1 MKKKLSTRIL
11 SIFLSLLM
19 VVSILPVG
27 AITAS
32 AASFTPRLTAPTRS
46 GWYVNYTRNNCGM
59 YAQCRINEIVGK
71 SIITRTGPS
80 SIATELRNRGYSSG
94 KVPKEGAVAINSGHV
109 AIVERIENGKVYMS
123 EGHYAFPYTSDSNTT
138 NLGNSYQN
146 TVRIGPGNTAQ
157 WGSVN
162 GKSGYGTWFTLR
174 RYDNYSS
181 FTFYYLLSDNIT
193 IDPPIQGDKT
203 VNTTTPSTS
212 TNKYNYYNA
221 NAKYD
226 IGTYKCSYKQG
237 VNMRRTANTNY
248 KPIGSVPYNWD
259 IYVWKTDGNW
269 GYGLFA
275 GVEGWVCLDY
285 FTKISIPVPATPSIN
300 NISSENIAVGKSI
313 TINWNTVSGADNYTI
328 GIRSAH
334 VNQDIDVGNST
345 SYSYTLSYA
354 EKYDFYV
361 KASNVSGSSNWSSS
375 RGCTAHNPVTVSFVD
390 WDDTPL
396 GSQIIDYGSS
406 AAAPSAPQRKGY
418 TFQGWNDSFYNVT
431 TDKTI
436 KATYKINTYTVN
448 FFDREGTLIDSQKV
462 TYGSDATPP
471 TDTHESSKYKF
482 LGWNSTDYI
491 DVYTDR
497 ADKNINIDGVYT
509 WYNYDLPTVCTI
521 KSATRQYDG
530 YYVTFDIENNDSLP
544 TTGRAV
550 VALKTAEGKLV
561 DMTESTAFS
570 IPARKTKNGVEVFI
584 PCNKV
589 ASSIEVFMVSD
600 YSSGVPISPSVNTTI
615 KEGLMY
621 AESTV
626 KPDNSDGTLDIQ
638 EVTQYSYRDKE
649 KSTGNTKT
657 KDGWIWDNTRNTIYQ
672 GESGYQDSVLSR
684 YDNDSGKRVLDNTRS
699 VATYGTRTK
708 YEYYHYRNYNKGSNH
723 VLCPVDHGGAS
734 YHSFPTYDPLW
745 CNGSSTC
752 NGSPRYGNAVCPNGC
767 ANKAANNECWWQKSW
782 SESYQ
787 NGTKTQYNYK
797 TYQYTYNFYRWKP
810 WSEWSDSE
818 VNGTDN
824 RQVRTQ
830 TVYRYKSNNIQP
842 EDTTGK
848 RRTVNGKLDSSFAG
862 KQITLYVYGYTGA
875 SDYTNQYIGQ
885 STVAS
890 DGSYSFTFK
899 LREEPTI
906 KTGDFTVAIGI
917 EGTTDRTVIDTIE
930 APKPTYEVKFY
941 DWDGTVIS
949 KQTIKEG
956 DDAVLPK
963 SPTKEGYN
971 FLGWDKSVANIREN
985 TEFFADFEKK
995 QYTVVFVNW
1004 ENQQIEIK
1012 KFNHGDVLVAP
1023 ETETVEGYTFTGWD
1037 CDNTIV
1043 TQDMVVTAQYE
1054 ANEYTVKFYDWN
1066 NNVIDSQTVK
1076 HGETAIV
1083 PDDPEEDGVNFA
1095 DWFNPEDYQYV
1106 EHDAAIYP
1114 SYYFDETT
1122 DVPVANYQTGE
1133 YDDKIQLELS
1143 SDDENAVIYYYLND
1157 DRETEKIYTKPVTI
1171 DKTCSI
1177 TYYATSFGKNDSDTV
1192 TEYYCINTGDKPTE
1206 WMLYSEIPDDV
1217 KANLDDYVLE
1227 SETGYKYKDV
1237 QKTSNSDEINNLLD
1251 SGWTLDKISYTNYT
1265 DWQDEEITVDNS
1277 LIGFEVDTQQTDD
1290 TTVKWYQYSHY
1301 KYTDNNGNVQYSP
1314 TAVDGYSCEFETV
1327 TLENRLT
1334 IAGFTDD
1341 NISYYNHNNQR
1352 WFNQS
1357 RVNGLKTQYRSRYQI
1372 AEYYKWTDWGIDAP
1386 SSNEK
1391 REYITDDVYRY
1402 CNKNY
1407 HIVYIDVYGDVL
1419 LVEEGKTIDT
1429 SQLDN
1434 IEGYNLKGLYT
1445 DEELANHFDASTPIT
1460 ESITLFTEYS
1470 PKKYNVT
1477 FQMQDGT
1484 ELDTQTVE
1492 YMQSATAPD
1501 TDVVPGYVFGGWDK
1515 EFDCITEDTVITGK
1529 YFKESEYARI
1539 SLDKSNA
1546 DMYQGNTISLIPT
1559 ITPSDLTDEVI
1570 EWTSSDP
1577 SVAIVDDN
1585 GKVTAVAAG
1594 TATITAKVVKTKEIA
1609 ACIINVTADKN
1620 NFIILKSDSSLNYDS
1635 LGYLRRIEL
1644 KTSVETASKEFTNE
1658 NLKFFNISGTELAA
1672 ADYVGTGTQVKLFN
1686 GSNAVDTKTVVV
1698 TGDMTGD
1705 GIINNRDVAMMNKKL
1720 IDKADAQECQMLA
1733 IDVNGDGS
1741 VNNKDAAM
1749 VARYLVGK
1757 EAF

>member
-1 MKKKLSTRIL
+1 MKKRLGTRIL

-19 VVSILPVG
+19 VVSILPAG

-32 AASFTPRLTAPTRS
+32 AADFIARTTKPATDDYHYYSDNAYYKIGYGMPNCTAYAWGRAYELLGKKPNLSMHNANTWYSYNKQHNYYKYGTTPKVGAIACWNKNYGHVAVVEGVNSDGTIRMSESNWS
-46 GWYVNYTRNNCGM
+46 GRTNSSKAFRYFDRVNPYSYYGQFQGYIYILDN
-59 YAQCRINEIVGK
+59 
-71 SIITRTGPS
+71 
-80 SIATELRNRGYSSG
+80 ATIGG
-94 KVPKEGAVAINSGHV
+94 EGTDDDKHSPVNSGH
-109 AIVERIENGKVYMS
+109 
-123 EGHYAFPYTSDSNTT
+123 
-138 NLGNSYQN
+138 
-146 TVRIGPGNTAQ
+146 
-157 WGSVN
+157 
-162 GKSGYGTWFTLR
+162 
-174 RYDNYSS
+174 YDA
-181 FTFYYLLSDNIT
+181 
-193 IDPPIQGDKT
+193 GVK
-203 VNTTTPSTS
+203 
-212 TNKYNYYNA
+212 KA
-221 NAKYD
+221 N
-226 IGTYKCSYKQG
+226 GTYKNTCNSG
-237 VNMRRTANTNY
+237 ANMRNAVGTNGTRILLTIP
-248 KPIGSVPYNWD
+248 KNAE
-259 IYVWKTDGNW
+259 IYVYETDGNW
-269 GYGLFA
+269 GKITFA
-275 GVEGWVCLDY
+275 NKVGWVCLDN
-285 FTKISIPVPATPSIN
+285 FTEVRIPVPATPSIS

-313 TINWNTVSGADNYTI
+313 TINWNAVSGADSYTLS
-328 GIRSAH
+328 IRSAH
-334 VNQDIDVGNST
+334 VKDDINVGNST
-345 SYSYTLSYA
+345 SYNVALSYA

-361 KASNVSGSSNWSSS
+361 MASNVSGSSNWSSARS
-375 RGCTAHNPVTVSFVD
+375 CTAHNPVTVSFVD

-396 GSQIIDYGSS
+396 GSQTIDYGAS

-431 TDKTI
+431 ANKTI
-436 KATYKINTYTVN
+436 KATYKINTYIVN

-471 TDTHESSKYKF
+471 TDTHENSRYKF
-482 LGWNSTDYI
+482 LGWNSTEYI

-521 KSATRQYDG
+521 KSAIRQYDG

-570 IPARKTKNGVEVFI
+570 IPAGKTKNGVEVFI

-615 KEGLMY
+615 TEGLMY

-649 KSTGNTKT
+649 FSTGNTKT
-657 KDGWIWDNTRNTIYQ
+657 KDGWTYTGNRTEQAGGW
-672 GESGYQDSVLSR
+672 SGWGWNWIGS
-684 YDNDSGKRVLDNTRS
+684 YDNESQRREVQTQS
-699 VATYGTRTK
+699 AV
-708 YEYYHYRNYNKGSNH
+708 
-723 VLCPVDHGGAS
+723 
-734 YHSFPTYDPLW
+734 
-745 CNGSSTC
+745 SS
-752 NGSPRYGNAVCPNGC
+752 
-767 ANKAANNECWWQKSW
+767 
-782 SESYQ
+782 
-787 NGTKTQYNYK
+787 YNYK
-797 TYQYTYNFYRWKP
+797 TQWNYTRYKGNGRYGPCAGTWNGVYCGTYQEWGWHDYGLNYVTTRYSGQVGGNYNLYNSTNDPWYNEWTQQVIASANYGTQYRYRDINYIYNFYRWKT
-810 WSEWSDSE
+810 WSDWSDTE
-818 VNGTDN
+818 VNATGN
-824 RQVRTQ
+824 RDVRTR

-842 EDTTGK
+842 EDTSGK
-848 RRTVNGKLDSSFAG
+848 VRTVNGTLDSSFAG

-885 STVAS
+885 SIVAN

-949 KQTIKEG
+949 TQTVKEG
-956 DDAVLPK
+956 DSAVLPEN
-963 SPTKEGYN
+963 PTKEGYD
-971 FLGWDKSVANIREN
+971 FLGWDKSVANIKED

-1012 KFNHGDVLVAP
+1012 KFNHGDALVAP
-1023 ETETVEGYTFTGWD
+1023 ETETVEGHTFTGWD
-1037 CDNTIV
+1037 CDNAIV
-1043 TQDMVVTAQYE
+1043 TQNMVVTAQYE
-1054 ANEYTVKFYDWN
+1054 SNEYTVKFYDWN

-1076 HGETAIV
+1076 YGETAIV

-1106 EHDAAIYP
+1106 KHDADIHP

-1122 DVPVANYQTGE
+1122 DMPVANYHTGE
-1133 YDDKIQLELS
+1133 YNDKIQLELT
-1143 SDDENAVIYYYLND
+1143 SDDENAVIFYYLND
-1157 DRETEKIYTKPVTI
+1157 DETTEQIYTNPIAV

-1177 TYYATSFGKNDSDTV
+1177 TYYATSFGKNDSDTA
-1192 TEYYCINTGDKPTE
+1192 TEYYCINTGDKPTD
-1206 WMLYSEIPDDV
+1206 WMLYSEIPDEV
-1217 KANLDDYVLE
+1217 KSNLDDYVLE
-1227 SETGYKYKDV
+1227 SETGYKYKDI
-1237 QKTSNSDEINNLLD
+1237 QKTSNLDEIDNLED
-1251 SGWTLDKISYTNYT
+1251 TGWTREKVSYTDYT
-1265 DWQDEEITVDNS
+1265 DWQDEEIVVDNS
-1277 LIGFEVDTQQTDD
+1277 LIGFEVDTQETDD
-1290 TTVKWYQYSHY
+1290 TSVKWYQYSHY

-1314 TAVDGYSCEFETV
+1314 TAVDGYNCEYEIV

-1341 NISYYNHNNQR
+1341 NVSYYNYDNQK
-1352 WFNQS
+1352 WFNQT
-1357 RVNGLKTQYRSRYQI
+1357 RVNGLKTQYRSRYQV
-1372 AEYYKWTDWGIDAP
+1372 AEYYKWTDWTTDAP
-1386 SSNEK
+1386 TSNEK
-1391 REYITDDVYRY
+1391 REYTSDDVYRY
-1402 CNKNY
+1402 YNKNY
-1407 HIVYIDVYGDVL
+1407 HIVYVDFYGAVL
-1419 LVEEGKTIDT
+1419 LVEEGRTIDT
-1429 SQLDN
+1429 AQLDN
-1434 IEGYNLKGLYT
+1434 LEGYNFVGLYT
-1445 DEELANHFDASTPIT
+1445 DEELTTKFDVSTPIT
-1460 ESITLFTEYS
+1460 ESLTLFTEYT
-1470 PKKYNVT
+1470 PKKYTVT

-1484 ELDTQTVE
+1484 ELDVQSVE
-1492 YMQSATAPD
+1492 YLQSATAPD
-1501 TDVVPGYVFGGWDK
+1501 TDSVPGYVFGGWDK

-1546 DMYQGNTISLIPT
+1546 DMYQGNVITLVPT
-1559 ITPSDLTDEVI
+1559 ITPSNLTDEVI

-1577 SVAIVDDN
+1577 SIAMVDDT
-1585 GKVTAVAAG
+1585 GKVTAVGAG
-1594 TATITAKVVKTKEIA
+1594 TATITAKVVKTKETA
-1609 ACIINVTADKN
+1609 TCTINVTADKS
-1620 NFIILKSDSSLNYDS
+1620 NFIILKSDSSLNYDT
-1635 LGYLRRIEL
+1635 LGYLRRIAL
-1644 KTSVETASKEFTNE
+1644 KTSVETASKEFTNN
-1658 NLKFFNISGTELAA
+1658 NLKFYNINGRELTST
-1672 ADYVGTGTQVKLFN
+1672 DYIGTGTQVKLFN
-1686 GSNAVDTKTVVV
+1686 GSKSVDTKTVIV

-1733 IDVNGDGS
+1733 IDVNGDGY

-1757 EAF
+1757 DVF

>member
-19 VVSILPVG
+19 VVSILPAGAITVSAADFIARTTKPATNDYHYYSDNAYYKIGYGMPNCTAYAWGRAYELLGKKPNLSMHNANTWYSYNKQHNYYKYGTTPKVG
-27 AITAS
+27 AIACWNQNYGHVAVVEGVNSDGTIRMS
-32 AASFTPRLTAPTRS
+32 ESNWS
-46 GWYVNYTRNNCGM
+46 GRTNSSKAFRYFDRVNPYSYYGQFQGYIYILDN
-59 YAQCRINEIVGK
+59 
-71 SIITRTGPS
+71 
-80 SIATELRNRGYSSG
+80 ATIGG
-94 KVPKEGAVAINSGHV
+94 EGTDEGDKHSPVNSGH
-109 AIVERIENGKVYMS
+109 
-123 EGHYAFPYTSDSNTT
+123 
-138 NLGNSYQN
+138 
-146 TVRIGPGNTAQ
+146 
-157 WGSVN
+157 
-162 GKSGYGTWFTLR
+162 
-174 RYDNYSS
+174 YDA
-181 FTFYYLLSDNIT
+181 
-193 IDPPIQGDKT
+193 GMK
-203 VNTTTPSTS
+203 
-212 TNKYNYYNA
+212 KA
-221 NAKYD
+221 N
-226 IGTYKCSYKQG
+226 GTYKNTCNSG
-237 VNMRRTANTNY
+237 ANMRNAVGTNGTRILLTIP
-248 KPIGSVPYNWD
+248 KNAE
-259 IYVWKTDGNW
+259 IYVYETDGNW
-269 GYGLFA
+269 GKITFA
-275 GVEGWVCLDY
+275 NKVGWVCLDN
-285 FTKISIPVPATPSIN
+285 FTEVRIPVPATPSIS

-313 TINWNTVSGADNYTI
+313 TINWNAVNGADSYTI

-334 VNQDIDVGNST
+334 INQDINVGNST

-375 RGCTAHNPVTVSFVD
+375 RSCTAHNPVIVNFVD
-390 WDDTPL
+390 WDNTPL
-396 GSQIIDYGSS
+396 GSQTIDYGAS
-406 AAAPSAPQRKGY
+406 ATAPSAPQRKGY

-431 TDKTI
+431 ADKII

-448 FFDREGTLIDSQKV
+448 FFDREGTLIESQKV
-462 TYGSDATPP
+462 TYGSDAIPP
-471 TDTHESSKYKF
+471 TDTHENSKYKF

-570 IPARKTKNGVEVFI
+570 IPAGKTKSGVEVFI

-649 KSTGNTKT
+649 FSTGNTKT
-657 KDGWIWDNTRNTIYQ
+657 KDGWTYTGSRTEQAGGW
-672 GESGYQDSVLSR
+672 SGWGWNWIGG
-684 YDNDSGKRVLDNTRS
+684 YDNESQRREVQTQTAFTGNYNQKLVYHFYHCHLSNGNVTPTWNSNTVHYANLDYDLGHVGTSSVGNTPMYGYYSDGSCKNVWYRRGDYQWYEPNYNS
-699 VATYGTRTK
+699 PIYGTQ
-708 YEYYHYRNYNKGSNH
+708 YRYRDINYI
-723 VLCPVDHGGAS
+723 
-734 YHSFPTYDPLW
+734 
-745 CNGSSTC
+745 
-752 NGSPRYGNAVCPNGC
+752 
-767 ANKAANNECWWQKSW
+767 
-782 SESYQ
+782 
-787 NGTKTQYNYK
+787 
-797 TYQYTYNFYRWKP
+797 YNFYRWKT
-810 WSEWSDSE
+810 WSDWSDTQ
-818 VNGTDN
+818 VTANGN
-824 RQVRTQ
+824 RDVRTR

-842 EDTTGK
+842 EDTSGK
-848 RRTVNGKLDSSFAG
+848 VRTVNGTLDSSFAG

-885 STVAS
+885 SVVAD

-899 LREEPTI
+899 LREEPTME
-906 KTGDFTVAIGI
+906 TGDFTVAIGV

-949 KQTIKEG
+949 TQTVKEG
-956 DDAVLPK
+956 DSAVLPEN
-963 SPTKEGYN
+963 PTKEGYD

-995 QYTVVFVNW
+995 RYTVVFVNW

-1012 KFNHGDVLVAP
+1012 KFNHGDPLVAP
-1023 ETETVEGYTFTGWD
+1023 VTETVEGYTFTGWD
-1037 CDNTIV
+1037 CENAIV
-1043 TQDMVVTAQYE
+1043 TQDMVVAAQYE
-1054 ANEYTVKFYDWN
+1054 ANEYTIKFYDWN

-1106 EHDAAIYP
+1106 EHDADIYP

-1122 DVPVANYQTGE
+1122 DMPVANYRTGE
-1133 YDDKIQLELS
+1133 YDDKIQLEITS
-1143 SDDENAVIYYYLND
+1143 EDENAVIYYYLND
-1157 DRETEKIYTKPVTI
+1157 DETTEQIYTKPITV

-1227 SETGYKYKDV
+1227 SGTGYKYKDV
-1237 QKTSNSDEINNLLD
+1237 QNTSSSKEIDNLED
-1251 SGWTLDKISYTNYT
+1251 NGWTLDKTSFTDYT
-1265 DWQDEEITVDNS
+1265 DWQDEEIAVDNS
-1277 LIGFEVDTQQTDD
+1277 LIGFEVDTQETDD
-1290 TTVKWYQYSHY
+1290 TSVKWYQYSHY
-1301 KYTDNNGNVQYSP
+1301 KYTDSNGDVQYSP
-1314 TAVDGYSCEFETV
+1314 TAVDGYSCEYETV

-1341 NISYYNHNNQR
+1341 NVSYYNYNNQK
-1352 WFNQS
+1352 WFNQT

-1372 AEYYKWTDWGIDAP
+1372 AEYYKWTDWDIDAP
-1386 SSNEK
+1386 SSNDK

-1419 LVEEGKTIDT
+1419 LVEENKTIDT
-1429 SQLDN
+1429 TQLDN
-1434 IEGYNLKGLYT
+1434 IEGYDFKGLYT
-1445 DEELANHFDASTPIT
+1445 DEELTTKFDTSTPIA
-1460 ESITLFTEYS
+1460 ESLTLFTEYS
-1470 PKKYNVT
+1470 PKTYEVI

-1484 ELDTQTVE
+1484 ELDVQTVE

-1501 TDVVPGYVFGGWDK
+1501 TDSVPGYVFGGWDK
-1515 EFDCITEDTVITGK
+1515 EFDCITEDTVVTGK
-1529 YFKESEYARI
+1529 YFKEAEYARI

-1546 DMYQGNTISLIPT
+1546 DMYQGNVITLVPT

-1570 EWTSSDP
+1570 EWTSSD
-1577 SVAIVDDN
+1577 SSIASVDDN
-1585 GKVTAVAAG
+1585 GKVTAIAAG
-1594 TATITAKVVKTKEIA
+1594 TATITATVVKTKETA
-1609 ACIINVTADKN
+1609 TCTINVTADKN

-1635 LGYLRRIEL
+1635 LGYLRRIAL
-1644 KTSVETASKEFTNE
+1644 KTSVETVSKEFTND
-1658 NLKFFNISGTELAA
+1658 NLKFFNIDGNELKS
-1672 ADYVGTGTQVKLFN
+1672 ADYIGTGTQVKLFN
-1686 GSNAVDTKTVVV
+1686 GNNSVDTKTVVV

-1733 IDVNGDGS
+1733 IDVNGDGY

-1757 EAF
+1757 DAF

>member
-1 MKKKLSTRIL
+1 MKKKLSTRIF

-19 VVSILPVG
+19 VVSILPTGV
-27 AITAS
+27 ITAS
-32 AASFTPRLTAPTRS
+32 AAGFIARTTKPATNDYHYYSDNAYYKIGYGMPNCTAYAWGRAYELLGKKPNLSMHNANTWYSYNKQHNYYKYGTTPKVGAIACWNQSYGHVAVVEGVNSDGTIRMSESNWS
-46 GWYVNYTRNNCGM
+46 GRTNSSKAFRYFDRVNPYSYYG
-59 YAQCRINEIVGK
+59 QFQ
-71 SIITRTGPS
+71 
-80 SIATELRNRGYSSG
+80 GYIYILDNAAIG
-94 KVPKEGAVAINSGHV
+94 GEGTDDDKHSPVNSGH
-109 AIVERIENGKVYMS
+109 
-123 EGHYAFPYTSDSNTT
+123 
-138 NLGNSYQN
+138 
-146 TVRIGPGNTAQ
+146 
-157 WGSVN
+157 
-162 GKSGYGTWFTLR
+162 
-174 RYDNYSS
+174 
-181 FTFYYLLSDNIT
+181 
-193 IDPPIQGDKT
+193 
-203 VNTTTPSTS
+203 
-212 TNKYNYYNA
+212 YNA
-221 NAKYD
+221 GVKKVN
-226 IGTYKCSYKQG
+226 GTYKNTCNSG
-237 VNMRRTANTNY
+237 ANMRNAVGTNGTRILLTIP
-248 KPIGSVPYNWD
+248 KNAE
-259 IYVWKTDGNW
+259 IYVYETDGNW
-269 GYGLFA
+269 GKITFA
-275 GVEGWVCLDY
+275 NKVGWVCLDN
-285 FTKISIPVPATPSIN
+285 FTEVRIPVPATPSIS
-300 NISSENIAVGKSI
+300 NISSEHIAVGKSI
-313 TINWNTVSGADNYTI
+313 TINWNAVSSADNYTI

-334 VNQDIDVGNST
+334 VNQDINVGNST
-345 SYSYTLSYA
+345 SYNYTLSYA
-354 EKYDFYV
+354 EKYDFYI
-361 KASNVSGSSNWSSS
+361 KASNVSGSSNWSSLRS
-375 RGCTAHNPVTVSFVD
+375 CTAHSPVTVNFVD

-396 GSQIIDYGSS
+396 SSQTIDYGAS

-431 TDKTI
+431 ANKTI
-436 KATYKINTYTVN
+436 KATYKIITYTVN

-471 TDTHESSKYKF
+471 TDTHENSKYKF

-570 IPARKTKNGVEVFI
+570 IPAGKTKNGVEVFI

-615 KEGLMY
+615 TEGLMY

-649 KSTGNTKT
+649 FSTGNTKT
-657 KDGWIWDNTRNTIYQ
+657 KDGWAYTGNRTEQAGGW
-672 GESGYQDSVLSR
+672 SGWGWNWIGS
-684 YDNDSGKRVLDNTRS
+684 YDNESQRREVQTQTAFTGNYNQKLVYHFYHCHLSNGNVTPTWNSNTVHYANLDYDLGRVGTSSVGNTPMYGYYSDGNCKNVWYRRGDYQWYEPNYNS
-699 VATYGTRTK
+699 PIYGTQ
-708 YEYYHYRNYNKGSNH
+708 YRYRDINYI
-723 VLCPVDHGGAS
+723 
-734 YHSFPTYDPLW
+734 
-745 CNGSSTC
+745 
-752 NGSPRYGNAVCPNGC
+752 
-767 ANKAANNECWWQKSW
+767 
-782 SESYQ
+782 
-787 NGTKTQYNYK
+787 
-797 TYQYTYNFYRWKP
+797 YNFYRWKI
-810 WSEWSDSE
+810 WSDWSDTQ
-818 VNGTDN
+818 VTANGN
-824 RQVRTQ
+824 RDVRTR

-842 EDTTGK
+842 EDTSGK
-848 RRTVNGKLDSSFAG
+848 VRTVNGTLDSSFAG

-899 LREEPTI
+899 LREEPTV

-949 KQTIKEG
+949 TQTVKEG
-956 DDAVLPK
+956 DSAILPEN
-963 SPTKEGYN
+963 PTKEGYD

-1012 KFNHGDVLVAP
+1012 KFNHGDPLVAP

-1037 CDNTIV
+1037 CENAVV

-1054 ANEYTVKFYDWN
+1054 ANEYTIKFYDWN

-1083 PDDPEEDGVNFA
+1083 PDDPEEAGVNFA

-1106 EHDAAIYP
+1106 KHDADIYP

-1122 DVPVANYQTGE
+1122 DMPVANYHTGE
-1133 YDDKIQLELS
+1133 YNDKIQLEITS
-1143 SDDENAVIYYYLND
+1143 EDENAVIYYYLND
-1157 DRETEKIYTKPVTI
+1157 DETTEQIYTKPITV

-1192 TEYYCINTGDKPTE
+1192 TEYYCINTGDRPTD

-1217 KANLDDYVLE
+1217 KNNLDDYVLE
-1227 SETGYKYKDV
+1227 SETGYKYKDI
-1237 QKTSNSDEINNLLD
+1237 QKTSNPNEINNLQD
-1251 SGWTLDKISYTNYT
+1251 SGWTLNKTSYTEYT
-1265 DWQDEEITVDNS
+1265 DWQDEEIIDDNG
-1277 LIGFEVDTQQTDD
+1277 LIGFEIDTQVVKD
-1290 TTVKWYQYSHY
+1290 TANGKQYRYSHY
-1301 KYTDNNGNVQYSP
+1301 KYTDESGNEQYSP
-1314 TAVDGYSCEFETV
+1314 TESASYYSEYETIVLDERPSERGLMDDGKTWYYVVDGQT
-1327 TLENRLT
+1327 
-1334 IAGFTDD
+1334 
-1341 NISYYNHNNQR
+1341 
-1352 WFNQS
+1352 WFNQEK
-1357 RVNGLKTQYRSRYQI
+1357 VKTQYRSRYQV
-1372 AEYYKWTDWGIDAP
+1372 AEYYKWTDWTTDAP
-1386 SSNEK
+1386 TSNEK
-1391 REYITDDVYRY
+1391 REYTSDDVYRY
-1402 CNKNY
+1402 YNKNY
-1407 HIVYIDVYGDVL
+1407 HIVYIDFYGAVL
-1419 LVEEGKTIDT
+1419 LVEESKTIDKE
-1429 SQLDN
+1429 QLDN
-1434 IEGYNLKGLYT
+1434 IEGYNFVGLYT
-1445 DEELANHFDASTPIT
+1445 DEELTNKFDISTPIT
-1460 ESITLFTEYS
+1460 ESITLFTKYT
-1470 PKKYNVT
+1470 PKQYTVI
-1477 FQMQDGT
+1477 FQMEDGT
-1484 ELDTQTVE
+1484 ELDMQSVE

-1501 TDVVPGYVFGGWDK
+1501 TDSVPGYVFGGWDK

-1546 DMYQGNTISLIPT
+1546 DMYQGNVITLVPT
-1559 ITPSDLTDEVI
+1559 ITPSNLTDEVI

-1577 SVAIVDDN
+1577 SIAMVDDT
-1585 GKVTAVAAG
+1585 GKVTAVSAG
-1594 TATITAKVVKTKEIA
+1594 TATITAKVVKTKETA
-1609 ACIINVTADKN
+1609 TCTINVTADKN
-1620 NFIILKSDSSLNYDS
+1620 NFIILKSDSSLNYDT
-1635 LGYLRRIEL
+1635 LGYLRRIAL
-1644 KTSVETASKEFTNE
+1644 KTSVETVSKEFTND
-1658 NLKFFNISGTELAA
+1658 NLKFFDINGNALSSDKYI
-1672 ADYVGTGTQVKLFN
+1672 GTGTQVKLFN
-1686 GSNAVDTKTVVV
+1686 GNNAVDTKTVVV

-1720 IDKADAQECQMLA
+1720 IDKAGAQECQMLA
-1733 IDVNGDGS
+1733 IDVNGDGY

-1757 EAF
+1757 DAF